1 MSYKTIK
8 ISETLHKKLK
18 EFCTGNNL
26 KLNKICESYLEE
38 GLLYGIEYNNLKN
51 KTKPKATHES

>member
-18 EFCTGNNL
+18 EFCNENNL

-38 GLLYGIEYNNLKN
+38 GLLYGIEYSNLKN
-51 KTKPKATHES
+51 KTKTKISHEL